1 MKAELAASG
10 LSEEEILHKAQ
21 MLMKAFGR
29 EDSSSMAEFSLAS
42 AQKNAA
48 LKQNGTSPK
57 DFAQVFIIEP
67 INPFENWKIIIKIVK
82 MTYSHK
88 TIVRFDRLLCF
99 KKQSP
104 HVVQHL
110 KTLPKLS

>member
-29 EDSSSMAEFSLAS
+29 EESSSMAQFSLAS

-48 LKQNGTSPK
+48 LKQNNTSPK
-57 DFAQVFIIEP
+57 DFAQVLIYQC
-67 INPFENWKIIIKIVK
+67 N
-82 MTYSHK
+82 
-88 TIVRFDRLLCF
+88 DL
-99 KKQSP
+99 
-104 HVVQHL
+104 
-110 KTLPKLS
+110 

>member
-57 DFAQVFIIEP
+57 DFAQVSRIVQIKKILDLFSCINIRII
-67 INPFENWKIIIKIVK
+67 F
-82 MTYSHK
+82 H
-88 TIVRFDRLLCF
+88 
-99 KKQSP
+99 SP
-104 HVVQHL
+104 NHL
-110 KTLPKLS
+110 NHITF

>member
-1 MKAELAASG
+1 MHLLFHGLKTILSPKIFLYLIFQVLKAMKAELAASG

-57 DFAQVFIIEP
+57 DFAQVPMIEQ
-67 INPFENWKIIIKIVK
+67 IKI
-82 MTYSHK
+82 S
-88 TIVRFDRLLCF
+88 
-99 KKQSP
+99 
-104 HVVQHL
+104 
-110 KTLPKLS
+110 

>member
-1 MKAELAASG
+1 MHLLSLYSMVLKQLYRLRFFLYFIFQVLKAMKAELAASG

-57 DFAQVFIIEP
+57 DFAQVPMIEQ
-67 INPFENWKIIIKIVK
+67 IKI
-82 MTYSHK
+82 S
-88 TIVRFDRLLCF
+88 
-99 KKQSP
+99 
-104 HVVQHL
+104 
-110 KTLPKLS
+110 

>member
-10 LSEEEILHKAQ
+10 LSEEDILKKAQ

-67 INPFENWKIIIKIVK
+67 INPFENWKIIKKIGK

>member
-67 INPFENWKIIIKIVK
+67 INPFENWKIIKI
-82 MTYSHK
+82 
-88 TIVRFDRLLCF
+88 
-99 KKQSP
+99 
-104 HVVQHL
+104 
-110 KTLPKLS
+110 